1 MHGIPVNANERF
13 YEWCLVYDFDS
24 MLVQINSQISVN
36 LQYTEQHVPISVSVC
51 SNIDDHTE
59 PRCIVESNVDS
70 LVEQKLDY
78 MLTTARRA
86 AELTKEKFS
95 NVFAAL
101 DDSVFDEGTC
111 NDVFESLGDDEEI
124 QKMIHENRKFTNKL
138 KEEFE
143 KYCEQ
148 MICIGFISAKYDIN
162 LIKSYLVKHL
172 QLDENEA
179 FVVKSINSYSCI
191 STKYFKFL
199 DISQYLSPGIITR
212 VF

>member
-51 SNIDDHTE
+51 SNVDDHTE

-78 MLTTARRA
+78 MLTTARKA

-95 NVFAAL
+95 DVF
-101 DDSVFDEGTC
+101 DSVFDERIC

-124 QKMIHENRKFTNKL
+124 QKMINEDRKFTNKL

-143 KYCEQ
+143 K
-148 MICIGFISAKYDIN
+148 I
-162 LIKSYLVKHL
+162 L
-172 QLDENEA
+172 
-179 FVVKSINSYSCI
+179 
-191 STKYFKFL
+191 
-199 DISQYLSPGIITR
+199 
-212 VF
+212 